1 MEKRMRALAVGL
13 VRRGWRSVLLAA
25 GLATLAQGAAAEAP
39 MHAVGPAPAW
49 VAPVWPEVT
58 AKAPA
63 GQVSEGVQY
72 LLLDEQLRVDA
83 QDKTRFRHLASRAL
97 NERGLESVANI
108 EIRFDPSYQKLT
120 LHSINLRR
128 GAQVIA
134 KLPTAQVKVLQR
146 EAGLESLIFDGSR
159 TAHVFLDDVRVG
171 DVVEYAYSV
180 RGSNPVFGNRQ
191 FGGFELQYSVPVARI
206 HARLWWPTSR
216 PVHWKRQNEAP
227 EPRATASGE
236 HTLYTWDEHDVP
248 ARPSES
254 DAPPGYDP
262 YPSVQ
267 WSEFGDWRAVSAWA
281 LPLYQLP
288 ARPGPKVQAAISQLA
303 SAEAAPEAR
312 LLAALNYVQ
321 SQVRYLGIEVGPGSH
336 APNPPETVLERRY
349 GDCKDKTLLTVAL
362 LRGLGIAADPALVS
376 TPSREAIELDQPS
389 PGSFNHVLVRAR
401 LGDRLY
407 WLDPTRAPQK
417 GDIARVVQ
425 ADYGL
430 ALVVAADSTGL
441 VPMAGPQA
449 RAVQR
454 EIHATLDARAGVGQP
469 ASYVVTTTTRGAS
482 ADSMR
487 ASLDDRSRD
496 DLQKQY
502 LNFYTSSFG
511 AMEVTAPFT
520 VFDDAQANEVSVK
533 ERYLLKEFW
542 QHSDSNQRHEGN
554 IDVPDISEFL
564 RQPSKLVRSSPLAR
578 THPVDLVQVTEVK
591 LPEGWTIEPQ
601 TTRIE
606 DAAFRYERREQW
618 DAKASTLTLTDHYQS
633 LADRVEPQR
642 LAAYAAK
649 LEEARKVSGYVVYQ
663 MDEHG
668 KSAPRAASSKAPPG
682 SMGSG
687 PHWLPAVLGTLALV
701 AWVALA
707 RRLYRW
713 DPPARVAP
721 AEDLFAPGPRGIG
734 GWLLLPALSLPLGFV
749 RMAND
754 VRALLPGCSVEA
766 WAGLTDPASD
776 AYRPLLAALILFE
789 VVFNIGLLVA
799 SGMTTLLFFRK
810 RASLPR
816 AFMCFLIGTAVVILA
831 DNILSPLAGGAD
843 TTPREWG
850 AYAALVVHSLLWCA
864 YFARSERVRRTF
876 VRRHARAPATGPAQ
890 EEPASPPLA
899 GAT

>member
-1 MEKRMRALAVGL
+1 MHERIWRRAATAMREWRHALLLAVGL
-13 VRRGWRSVLLAA
+13 SALAPVA
-25 GLATLAQGAAAEAP
+25 RAEPAMHTL
-39 MHAVGPAPAW
+39 GPTPAW
-49 VAPVWPEVT
+49 VLPVWPELN

-63 GQVSEGVQY
+63 DQVSEGVQY
-72 LLLDEQLRVDA
+72 LLLDEQIRVDA
-83 QDKTRFRHLASRAL
+83 QDRTRFRHVASKAL

-108 EIRFDPSYQKLT
+108 EIRFDPSYQRLT
-120 LHSINLRR
+120 LHAINLRR
-128 GAQVIA
+128 GGQVIA
-134 KLPTAQVKVLQR
+134 KLPSAQVKVLQR

-216 PVHWKRQNEAP
+216 PFHWKRHNDGA
-227 EPRATASGE
+227 EPQATASGE
-236 HTLYTWDEHDVP
+236 HTVYTWDVRDVP
-248 ARPSES
+248 ARVSES
-254 DAPPGYDP
+254 DAPAGYDP

-267 WSEFGDWRAVSAWA
+267 WSEFTDWRAVSAWA
-281 LPLYQLP
+281 LPLYQPP
-288 ARPGPKVQAAISQLA
+288 AHPGPKVQAVISQLA
-303 SAEAAPEAR
+303 AAQATPQAR

-321 SQVRYLGIEVGPGSH
+321 SQIRYLGIEVGPGSH

-349 GDCKDKTLLTVAL
+349 GDCKDKTLLTIAL
-362 LRGLGIAADPALVS
+362 LRGLGLAADPALVS
-376 TPSREAIELDQPS
+376 TESKQAVEGHLPS

-401 LGDRLY
+401 IGDKLY

-417 GDIARVVQ
+417 GDIDRLVQ
-425 ADYGL
+425 ADHGR

-441 VPMAGPQA
+441 VAMAGPEA
-449 RAVQR
+449 RAMHR
-454 EIHATLDARAGVGQP
+454 EVHATLDARAGVGKP

-554 IDVPDISEFL
+554 IDVPDISEVL
-564 RQPSKLVRSSPLAR
+564 RQPGKLVRSSPLAR
-578 THPVDLVQVTEVK
+578 AHPVDLVQVTEVK
-591 LPEGWTIEPQ
+591 LPQGWTIRPE
-601 TTRIE
+601 TTVVE

-618 DAKASTLTLTDHYQS
+618 DAKAATLTLTDHYES

-642 LAAYAAK
+642 LAAYAAR

-663 MDEHG
+663 MDEKGG
-668 KSAPRAASSKAPPG
+668 KNPTRSPSQAG
-682 SMGSG
+682 TGSG
-687 PHWLPAVLGTLALV
+687 PHWLPAVVGTLALIGG
-701 AWVALA
+701 VALA

-713 DPPARVAP
+713 DPAVPAAP
-721 AEDLFAPGPRGIG
+721 ADDPFGPGPRGIG
-734 GWLLLPALSLPLGFV
+734 GWLLLLAISLSLGFIGL
-749 RMAND
+749 
-754 VRALLPGCSVEA
+754 ALEAALQVPAYSVES
-766 WAGLTDPASD
+766 WLRLTDPAGEGYSP
-776 AYRPLLAALILFE
+776 ASAALMLFDL
-789 VVFNIGLLVA
+789 VANLGVLVA
-799 SGMTTLLFFRK
+799 SGTTNVLFYRR

-816 AFMCFLIGTAVVILA
+816 AYMCFIGAMAAVVLVENLLA
-831 DNILSPLAGGAD
+831 PWIVGDKGQAHWGFLGG
-843 TTPREWG
+843 
-850 AYAALVVHSLLWCA
+850 LVIEGSLWCA

-876 VRRHARAPATGPAQ
+876 VRRHAQAPSPGPAQ
-890 EEPASPPLA
+890 EEPATPPLA
-899 GAT
+899 GAI